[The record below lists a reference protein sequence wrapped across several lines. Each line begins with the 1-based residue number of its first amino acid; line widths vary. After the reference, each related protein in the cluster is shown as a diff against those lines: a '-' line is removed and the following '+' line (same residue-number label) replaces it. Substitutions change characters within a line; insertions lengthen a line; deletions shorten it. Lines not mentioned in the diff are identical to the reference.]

1 MKVTVSTRMAMPWWS
16 CRLRRWGARVLV
28 VAGLAACVQSTT
40 RIFLPSPQ
48 NPTYTTAQANPVL
61 GEYLRLQCP
70 AFQKAS
76 RPDTGVVRFVVS
88 LDSVGAATRAE
99 LEKASGD
106 QLIDEVFG
114 TIAAQLRF
122 TPDSARARGRR
133 ETVNMH
139 YRCTGD
145 SAFVT
150 IR

>member
-1 MKVTVSTRMAMPWWS
+1 M
-16 CRLRRWGARVLV
+16 GARALALV
-28 VAGLAACVQSTT
+28 GVVACVQSTT

-48 NPTYTTAQANPVL
+48 NPSYSLEQANPVL
-61 GEYLRLQCP
+61 AEYLRLQCP

-76 RPDTGVVRFVVS
+76 KPDTGVVRFTVS
-88 LDSVGAATRAE
+88 LDSTGAATRAE

-106 QLIDEVFG
+106 QLVDEVFG

-122 TPDSARARGRR
+122 APDSARARMRR

-139 YRCTGD
+139 YRCAGD

-150 IR
+150 IK

>member
-1 MKVTVSTRMAMPWWS
+1 
-16 CRLRRWGARVLV
+16 
-28 VAGLAACVQSTT
+28 VQSTT

-48 NPTYTTAQANPVL
+48 NPSYSPAQANPVL
-61 GEYLRLQCP
+61 AEYLRLQCP

-76 RPDTGVVRFVVS
+76 RPDTGVVRFLVS
-88 LDSVGAATRAE
+88 LDSAGAATRAE

-106 QLIDEVFG
+106 QLVDEVFG

-122 TPDSARARGRR
+122 TPDSARVRGRR

-139 YRCTGD
+139 YRCAGD

-150 IR
+150 IK